1 MELALIE
8 FTKFQANLLNLEIKN
23 LINTL
28 ESFRKILKIFR
39 KRIKMFPKILDM
51 FRGALKAFLKLLK
64 RFPSL

>member
-51 FRGALKAFLKLLK
+51 FRGALKAFLKLLE
-64 RFPSL
+64 RFPSS